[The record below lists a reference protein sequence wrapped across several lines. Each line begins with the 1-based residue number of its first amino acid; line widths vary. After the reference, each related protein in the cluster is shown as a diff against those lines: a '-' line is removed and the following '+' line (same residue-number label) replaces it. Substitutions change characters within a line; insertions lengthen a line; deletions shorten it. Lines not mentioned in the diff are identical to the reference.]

1 MLRSKEYMEGH
12 NKACYRDKRRQPLAD
27 SGALPKNA
35 KCPGFVIID
44 PLQASFEVRA
54 GANEKQNYSEQAAQ
68 VENCAHIDFTKPA
81 AAGLRR
87 LPGGRS
93 AAQRRSAAVQETK
106 MPQRDS
112 T

>member
-12 NKACYRDKRRQPLAD
+12 NKACYRDERRQPLAD

-68 VENCAHIDFTKPA
+68 VENCAHIDFTKLA
-81 AAGLRR
+81 VAGLRR
-87 LPGGRS
+87 LPAGRS
-93 AAQRRSAAVQETK
+93 AARRGAAVQETK
-106 MPQRDS
+106 KPQRDS